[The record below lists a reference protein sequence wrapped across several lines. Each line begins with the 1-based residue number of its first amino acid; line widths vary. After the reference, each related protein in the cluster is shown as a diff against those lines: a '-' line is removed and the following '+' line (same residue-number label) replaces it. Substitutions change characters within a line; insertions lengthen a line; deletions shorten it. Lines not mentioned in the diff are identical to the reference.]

1 MNYRKVQICL
11 DKGYSIKNADIAAA
25 ALSSKIHAMLLERL
39 PPIRLDVLAARAV
52 RGQMMAVSGNATFGI
67 QELLETP
74 ETPEDPWIDRPGVSD
89 VLN

>member
-11 DKGYSIKNADIAAA
+11 DKGYKISKADISAAPVG
-25 ALSSKIHAMLLERL
+25 SRMHAMLLERL
-39 PPIRLDVLAARAV
+39 PPVRLDVLAARAV

-74 ETPEDPWIDRPGVSD
+74 ETPEDLWIDRPGVSD
-89 VLN
+89 LLN